1 MAAQISAGASAE
13 NRDNPLGAADVQAR
27 RPSNQTGFLPFCQ
40 RLWKVRLA
48 AVGLSII
55 ALLVICALTAP
66 WISPYD
72 PTRQRLLEALQGPSA
87 LHLLGTDENGRDV
100 LSRILYGSRVSLAA
114 GLFSVSIALC
124 LGVSSG
130 LVSGYFAGRA
140 DNIIMR
146 IMDALLAFPTLVL
159 ALAITATLGPG
170 LRNAMIAIGIVGMP
184 IFARLTRGQVL
195 SVREREFVEAAR
207 TVGAGHVRI
216 MLKHIL
222 PNVMAPLV
230 VQASLSI
237 AVAILAEATLSFLGL
252 GVQPPEPSWGSMVSR
267 GKDYLDMAPWLAFAP
282 GGAILLAV
290 MGFNFVGDA
299 VRDALD
305 PRLAR
310 VTRQGSA

>member
-1 MAAQISAGASAE
+1 MAAEATAPAI
-13 NRDNPLGAADVQAR
+13 DDVAVAPAR
-27 RPSNQTGFLPFCQ
+27 RPSNQTGFIPFCR
-40 RLWKVRLA
+40 RLWQVRLA
-48 AVGLSII
+48 AVGLAII
-55 ALLVICALTAP
+55 ALLIVCAATAP
-66 WISPYD
+66 WIAPYD
-72 PTRQRLLEALQGPSA
+72 PTRQKLLEALQAPSA
-87 LHLLGTDENGRDV
+87 EHLLGTDENGRDV
-100 LSRILYGSRVSLAA
+100 LSRVLYGARVSLAA
-114 GLFSVSIALC
+114 GVFSVSIAIL
-124 LGVSSG
+124 LGVTSG
-130 LVSGYFAGRA
+130 LVSGYFSGKI
-140 DNIIMR
+140 DNVIMR
-146 IMDALLAFPTLVL
+146 FMDALLAFPTLVL

-207 TVGAGHVRI
+207 TIGAGHVQI
-216 MLKHIL
+216 MLRHIL

-230 VQASLSI
+230 VQASLSV

-267 GKDYLDMAPWLAFAP
+267 GKDYLDLAPWLAFAP
-282 GGAILLAV
+282 GGAILMAV

-310 VTRQGSA
+310 VTRPGAA

>member
-1 MAAQISAGASAE
+1 MHGDAVDAG
-13 NRDNPLGAADVQAR
+13 PVPAR
-27 RPSNQTGFLPFCQ
+27 RYSNQTGFLPFMQ

-48 AVGLSII
+48 AIGLGII
-55 ALLVICALTAP
+55 ALLVVCALTAP

-72 PTRQRLLEALQGPSA
+72 PTRQRLLEALQGPSGQ
-87 LHLLGTDENGRDV
+87 HLLGTDENGRDV
-100 LSRILYGSRVSLAA
+100 LSRILYGARVSLAA

-130 LVSGYFAGRA
+130 LISGYFGGRV

-146 IMDALLAFPTLVL
+146 FMDALLAFPTLVL

-207 TVGAGHVRI
+207 TVGAGHGRI

-222 PNVMAPLV
+222 PNVLAPLV

-310 VTRQGSA
+310 VTRGSGA

>member
-1 MAAQISAGASAE
+1 VTTEAPASAIGV
-13 NRDNPLGAADVQAR
+13 PVVPAR
-27 RPSNQTGFLPFCQ
+27 RPSNQTGFVAFCR

-48 AVGLSII
+48 AVGVTIV
-55 ALLVICALTAP
+55 ALLVVCAITAP

-72 PTRQRLLEALQGPSA
+72 PTRQRLLEALQPPSA
-87 LHLLGTDENGRDV
+87 EHLLGTDENGRDV
-100 LSRILYGSRVSLAA
+100 LSRILYGARVSLSA
-114 GLFSVSIALC
+114 GLISVSIAVC
-124 LGVSSG
+124 LGVISG
-130 LVSGYFAGRA
+130 LVSGYFGGQV
-140 DNIIMR
+140 DNVIMR

-170 LRNAMIAIGIVGMP
+170 LRNAMIAIGIVGTP

-207 TVGAGHVRI
+207 TLGARHGRI
-216 MLKHIL
+216 MLRHIL
-222 PNVMAPLV
+222 PNVMAPLI
-230 VQASLSI
+230 VQMSLSV

-267 GKDYLDMAPWLAFAP
+267 GKDYLDLAPWLAFAP
-282 GGAILLAV
+282 GAAILLAV

-299 VRDALD
+299 IRDALD

-310 VTRQGSA
+310 VARQNTGS

>member
-1 MAAQISAGASAE
+1 MAAEAPAPAIE
-13 NRDNPLGAADVQAR
+13 VVAAPAR
-27 RPSNQTGFLPFCQ
+27 RPSNQTGFLPFCR

-48 AVGLSII
+48 AVGLGII
-55 ALLVICALTAP
+55 ALLIVCAIAAP
-66 WISPYD
+66 WIAPYD
-72 PTRQRLLEALQGPSA
+72 PNRQRLLEALQAPSA
-87 LHLLGTDENGRDV
+87 EHLLGTDENGRDV
-100 LSRILYGSRVSLAA
+100 LSRVLYGARVSLAA
-114 GLFSVSIALC
+114 GVFSVSIAIL
-124 LGVSSG
+124 LGVTSG
-130 LVSGYFAGRA
+130 LVSGYFSGRV
-140 DNIIMR
+140 DNVIMR

-207 TVGAGHVRI
+207 TVGAGHRRI

-230 VQASLSI
+230 VQASLSV

-267 GKDYLDMAPWLAFAP
+267 GKDYLDLAPWLAFAP

-310 VTRQGSA
+310 VTRPGSP